1 MLRDTNKGE
10 NHVSCVNSVQ
20 MKGMCWR
27 IIDESN
33 LLDISKY
40 LSEMGI

>member
-1 MLRDTNKGE
+1 MLRDINKGE
-10 NHVSCVNSVQ
+10 NHVSHGNHAQ

-27 IIDESN
+27 IIDESG

-40 LSEMGI
+40 LSEMGF

>member
-1 MLRDTNKGE
+1 MLRDINKGE
-10 NHVSCVNSVQ
+10 NHVSRVNNVQ

-27 IIDESN
+27 IIDESS